1 MEPKKQENIDKT
13 ETETIDEVKKS
24 AAELQLQSMMQRM
37 EQMEIDK
44 QGMEAK
50 LEAMQ
55 KNMEEEKMRMIRN
68 QRVRI
73 LLQE

>member
-13 ETETIDEVKKS
+13 ETETIDEVQKP

-44 QGMEAK
+44 
-50 LEAMQ
+50 
-55 KNMEEEKMRMIRN
+55 
-68 QRVRI
+68 
-73 LLQE
+73 

>member
-13 ETETIDEVKKS
+13 ETETIDEVQKS

-44 QGMEAK
+44 QGMEEK
-50 LEAMQ
+50 LEAMR

>member
-37 EQMEIDK
+37 EQMEIDI

-50 LEAMQ
+50 LEAMR
-55 KNMEEEKMRMIRN
+55 KTWRRKK
-68 QRVRI
+68 
-73 LLQE
+73 

>member
-13 ETETIDEVKKS
+13 ETETIDEVQKS

-44 QGMEAK
+44 RGMEAK
-50 LEAMQ
+50 LEAMR

>member
-13 ETETIDEVKKS
+13 ETETIDEVQKS

-50 LEAMQ
+50 LEAMR

>member
-13 ETETIDEVKKS
+13 ETKTIDEVQKS

-50 LEAMQ
+50 LEAMR

>member
-13 ETETIDEVKKS
+13 ETETIDEVQKS

-50 LEAMQ
+50 LEAMR
-55 KNMEEEKMRMIRN
+55 KNMIRN

>member
-13 ETETIDEVKKS
+13 ETKTIDEVQKS

-50 LEAMQ
+50 LEAMR
-55 KNMEEEKMRMIRN
+55 KTWRRKK
-68 QRVRI
+68 
-73 LLQE
+73 

>member
-13 ETETIDEVKKS
+13 ETETIDEVQKS

-50 LEAMQ
+50 LEAMR
-55 KNMEEEKMRMIRN
+55 KNMEEEKMRMMRN

>member
-1 MEPKKQENIDKT
+1 VEPKKQENIDKT
-13 ETETIDEVKKS
+13 ETKTIDEVQKS

-50 LEAMQ
+50 LEAMR